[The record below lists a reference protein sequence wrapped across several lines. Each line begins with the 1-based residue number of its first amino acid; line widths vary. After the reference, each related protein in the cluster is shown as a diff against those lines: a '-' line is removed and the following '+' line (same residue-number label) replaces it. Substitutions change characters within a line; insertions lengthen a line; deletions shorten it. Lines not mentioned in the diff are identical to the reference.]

1 VQNVSQPV
9 GKSFD
14 FNRYRKDGSSQ
25 PHVAATSIIPATN
38 HNNGFSSPQSHPE
51 QAFFKPKINTG
62 DRTQIVETTR
72 TTTNTR
78 LNKTQPDMGTLSPKS
93 GENTKT
99 MSNKGQQLW
108 TTKKKEEA
116 KAKPEKET
124 APAPQE
130 DIVFSDKHSL
140 NDYIIGK

>member
-1 VQNVSQPV
+1 MQNISQPV

-51 QAFFKPKINTG
+51 QAFFKPKITG
-62 DRTQIVETTR
+62 DRTQVETTR
-72 TTTNTR
+72 TAPNTR

-93 GENTKT
+93 GDNNKATI
-99 MSNKGQQLW
+99 NKGQQLW
-108 TTKKKEEA
+108 TTKKKEEV
-116 KAKPEKET
+116 KAKPEKEV
-124 APAPQE
+124 APATQE

>member
-1 VQNVSQPV
+1 
-9 GKSFD
+9 
-14 FNRYRKDGSSQ
+14 
-25 PHVAATSIIPATN
+25 
-38 HNNGFSSPQSHPE
+38 
-51 QAFFKPKINTG
+51 
-62 DRTQIVETTR
+62 
-72 TTTNTR
+72 
-78 LNKTQPDMGTLSPKS
+78 MGTLSPKS

-108 TTKKKEEA
+108 TTKKKEET

-124 APAPQE
+124 AAAPQE